1 MKKTLLIKILLVLFL
16 ASFVLAISDNEQ
28 RLKGLLQTHDI
39 GIQVWGE
46 YFPIQ
51 LQNPYLIIDKIKF
64 GEYGNQV
71 TISVENK
78 TSRIINLD
86 VNIAGFSKTSKTR
99 GQMPLNLIGVGS
111 NNGVALSNKERK
123 KVNIQWRMDKRLIR
137 NCEVFFLSV
146 HYY

>member
-16 ASFVLAISDNEQ
+16 AYFVLALSDNEE
-28 RLKGLLQTHDI
+28 RLKGLLQTHGI

-86 VNIAGFSKTSKTR
+86 VNIAGFSKASKAR
-99 GQMPLNLIGVGS
+99 GQMPLNLIWS
-111 NNGVALSNKERK
+111 W
-123 KVNIQWRMDKRLIR
+123 I
-137 NCEVFFLSV
+137 
-146 HYY
+146 